1 MENIMKLDHECVR
14 SILLTI
20 EEKHQ
25 YGKVLRLEEI
35 LQSDRLLEFNED
47 EIKYVLIKLADAK
60 YILGTPTYGSNQLVD
75 FDCSGLTWNGHQ
87 FLDTI
92 RDPKVWKRTKE
103 IASKLTSVSITMLS
117 SIGSQVLAKLL
128 GI

>member
-1 MENIMKLDHECVR
+1 MKLNHECVR
-14 SILLTI
+14 SILLAI

-35 LQSDRLLEFNED
+35 LQSDRLSEFNED

-60 YILGTPTYGSNQLVD
+60 YIEGTPQYGSNELIY
-75 FDCSGLTWNGHQ
+75 FDCNGLTWSGHQ

-92 RDPKVWKRTKE
+92 RDPEVWKKTKR

-117 SIGSQVLAKLL
+117 SIGSQVLTKLL

>member
-1 MENIMKLDHECVR
+1 MKNIMKLDHECVR

-47 EIKYVLIKLADAK
+47 EIKYVLIMLRLTMRLREKPMLIDLQSHFLENIVK
-60 YILGTPTYGSNQLVD
+60 KTILTFLIVILLQKVFIFRLSFIIY
-75 FDCSGLTWNGHQ
+75 CLTVQKTG
-87 FLDTI
+87 
-92 RDPKVWKRTKE
+92 
-103 IASKLTSVSITMLS
+103 
-117 SIGSQVLAKLL
+117 
-128 GI
+128 

>member
-1 MENIMKLDHECVR
+1 MKLDHECVR

-20 EEKHQ
+20 EEKHK

-35 LQSDRLLEFNED
+35 LQSDRLSEFNED
-47 EIKYVLIKLADAK
+47 EIKYVLIKLADAE
-60 YILGTPTYGSNQLVD
+60 YITGQPQYGSNELVY
-75 FDCSGLTWNGHQ
+75 FDCQGLTWNGHQ

-92 RDPKVWKRTKE
+92 RDPKVWKKTKE

-117 SIGSQVLAKLL
+117 SIGSQVLTKLL

>member
-1 MENIMKLDHECVR
+1 MKLDHECVR

-35 LQSDRLLEFNED
+35 LQSERLSDFDED
-47 EIKYVLIKLADAK
+47 EIKYVLIKLADAE
-60 YILGTPTYGSNQLVD
+60 YISGTPTYGSNQLVD
-75 FDCSGLTWNGHQ
+75 FDCNVLTWSGHQ

-92 RDPKVWKRTKE
+92 RDPEVWKKTKR

-117 SIGSQVLAKLL
+117 SIGSQVLTKLL

>member
-1 MENIMKLDHECVR
+1 MKLDHECVR

-35 LQSDRLLEFNED
+35 LQSERLYDFDED
-47 EIKYVLIKLADAK
+47 EIKYVLIKLADAE
-60 YILGTPTYGSNQLVD
+60 YIEGTPQYGSNELIY
-75 FDCSGLTWNGHQ
+75 FDCNGLTWSGHQ

-92 RDPKVWKRTKE
+92 RDPEVWKKTKR